1 MSRPK
6 VIVIVQE
13 GRPVPPVQ
21 RLEAEADVVVVRTA
35 EEFKAALPGTE
46 VLFLN
51 DFRTKLLREVGPGGL
66 RWIHT
71 SSIGVDSLMTEEI
84 INSDIV
90 VSNSRGVCER
100 PIAEWVLGVLLM
112 FTKDLRRTIELQQ
125 ARTWQHRETEPLLGR
140 KVLVV
145 GPGPVGRETVLLLR
159 AAGMDVT
166 VVGRSARED
175 AQLGVIASFDDLD
188 VLLGEAQDVVLTVPL
203 TEETRGLFNAARFD
217 RMRPGARLVNV
228 GRGAVVVE
236 QDLLDAIDS
245 GHLGAAA
252 LDVFE
257 NEPLAAENPLWSRN
271 NILVSPHASGDLI
284 GWRGRVVDCFARN
297 LEQWKNGQ
305 PLNDVVDL
313 KKLGGSAPNTVSQAG
328 TVLPQSA
335 SIV

>member
-6 VIVIVQE
+6 VIAIVQE
-13 GRPVPPVQ
+13 GRPLPPVE
-21 RLEAEADVVVVRTA
+21 RVEAEADVVVVRTA
-35 EEFKAALPGTE
+35 EEFRAAQPGTE
-46 VLFLN
+46 ILFLN
-51 DFRTKLLREVGPGGL
+51 DFRTNLLREVGPGEL

-71 SSIGVDSLMTEEI
+71 SSIGVDSLMTREI
-84 INSDIV
+84 IDSDIV
-90 VSNSRGVCER
+90 VTNSRGVCER
-100 PIAEWVLGVLLM
+100 PIAEWVLGVLLL

-159 AAGMDVT
+159 AAGMDVDI
-166 VVGRSARED
+166 VGRSARND
-175 AQLGVIASFDDLD
+175 TQLGHISGFDELD
-188 VLLGEAQDVVLTVPL
+188 RLLGQADDVVLTLPL
-203 TEETRGLFNAARFD
+203 TEETRGLFNSSRFKK
-217 RMRPGARLVNV
+217 MRPGARLVNV

-236 QDLLDAIDS
+236 QDLLDSIDS
-245 GHLGAAA
+245 GHLAGAA

-257 NEPLAAENPLWSRN
+257 HEPLDAGNPLWSRR

-297 LEQWKNGQ
+297 LNNWKAHK

-313 KKLGGSAPNTVSQAG
+313 KKLGAVAPAMVSKEA
-328 TVLPQSA
+328 
-335 SIV
+335 

>member
-1 MSRPK
+1 M
-6 VIVIVQE
+6 IVQQ
-13 GRPVPPVQ
+13 GRPVPPVE
-21 RLEAEADVVVVRTA
+21 RLEAEAEVVVARTA
-35 EEFKAALPGTE
+35 EEFRAALPGTE
-46 VLFLN
+46 ILFLN
-51 DFRTKLLREVGPGGL
+51 DFRTKLLREVGPGEL

-71 SSIGVDSLMTEEI
+71 SSIGVDSLMTDEI
-84 INSDIV
+84 VNSDIV

-112 FTKDLRRTIELQQ
+112 FTKDLRRTIDLQR

-140 KVLVV
+140 KVVVV

-166 VVGRSARED
+166 VVGRTARDD
-175 AQLGVIASFDDLD
+175 AQLGAIASFDDLD

-217 RMRPGARLVNV
+217 KMRPGARLVNV

-297 LEQWKNGQ
+297 LRNWKTGQ
-305 PLNDVVDL
+305 PLNDIVDL
-313 KKLGGSAPNTVSQAG
+313 KKLGATAPQAVSQAG

-335 SIV
+335 SVV

>member
-6 VIVIVQE
+6 VIAIVQE
-13 GRPVPPVQ
+13 GRPVPPVE
-21 RLEAEADVVVVRTA
+21 RLDAEAEVVVVRTA
-35 EEFKAALPGTE
+35 DDFRAALPGSE
-46 VLFLN
+46 ILFLN
-51 DFRTKLLREVGPGGL
+51 DFRTKLLREVGPGDL

-71 SSIGVDSLMTEEI
+71 SSIGVDSLMTDEI
-84 INSDIV
+84 VHSDIV

-145 GPGPVGRETVLLLR
+145 GPGPVGGETVLLLR

-166 VVGRSARED
+166 VVGRSARDD
-175 AQLGVIASFDDLD
+175 AQLGAIASFDDLD

-217 RMRPGARLVNV
+217 KMRPGSRLVNV

-236 QDLLDAIDS
+236 QDLLQAIDA
-245 GHLGAAA
+245 GHLGAAG

-257 NEPLAAENPLWSRN
+257 HEPLSPENPLWSRK

-297 LEQWKNGQ
+297 LERWKTGQ

-313 KKLGGSAPNTVSQAG
+313 KRLGATAPKVVSRAAA
-328 TVLPQSA
+328 TLP
-335 SIV
+335 

>member
-13 GRPVPPVQ
+13 GRPRPPVE
-21 RLEAEADVVVVRTA
+21 RLEAEADVTVVRTA
-35 EEFKAALPGTE
+35 EEFRAALPGTE
-46 VLFLN
+46 ILFLN
-51 DFRTKLLREVGPGGL
+51 DFRTKLLREVGPGEL

-71 SSIGVDSLMTEEI
+71 SSIGVDSLMTDEI
-84 INSDIV
+84 VNSDIV

-125 ARTWQHRETEPLLGR
+125 ARTWQHRETESLLGR

-166 VVGRSARED
+166 VLGRSARED
-175 AQLGVIASFDDLD
+175 AQLGPVAGFGDLD
-188 VLLGEAQDVVLTVPL
+188 RLLGEAEDVVLTLPL
-203 TEETRGLFNAARFD
+203 TEETRGLFNASRLD
-217 RMRPGARLVNV
+217 KMRSGARLINV

-236 QDLLDAIDS
+236 QDLIDAIDT
-245 GHLGAAA
+245 GHLGGAA

-257 NEPLAAENPLWSRN
+257 HEPLAAENPLWSRK

-297 LEQWKNGQ
+297 LTRWKANE
-305 PLNDVVDL
+305 PLHDVVNL
-313 KKLGGSAPNTVSQAG
+313 KKLGMTAP
-328 TVLPQSA
+328 VLVTDNP
-335 SIV
+335 